1 MNPEEKLNYSIRV
14 PSVRSSSE
22 LYVNGRL
29 LAESGRVADTK
40 EAYTAKNLP
49 YSASFTAD
57 GNGVI
62 ELVIQAANYVDSRSS
77 GIARSIKLGSEEAV
91 AKEMKLS
98 VSMQT
103 LGAVIFLMHSVYAL
117 ILFYWGIG
125 KRGCC
130 IFPC

>member
-29 LAESGRVADTK
+29 LAKSGRVADTK

-49 YSASFTAD
+49 YTTSFTAD

-117 ILFYWGIG
+117 ILFLLGNR